1 MSIDSRFGKERFRVE
16 AEVSPGAR
24 DLADQLQAEVVQL
37 LQDCVTTKM
46 REIVSALNEQG
57 HQLHFYYP
65 PEPGH
70 VAFRDD
76 CRSGSTNECDL
87 RLAVDV
93 VVSAGFRDTV
103 PSTDEASEKD
113 RGPGENGPA

>member
-16 AEVSPGAR
+16 AEISPGAR
-24 DLADQLQAEVVQL
+24 HLADQLQAEVLQL

-46 REIVSALNEQG
+46 RDIVTALNEQG
-57 HQLHFYYP
+57 HQLHLYYP

-70 VAFRDD
+70 LAFRDD
-76 CRSGSTNECDL
+76 CGRSGTNECDL

-93 VVSAGFRDTV
+93 LVSAGFRDTA
-103 PSTDEASEKD
+103 PSTDESSED
-113 RGPGENGPA
+113 GGGVCGAPLG